1 MKKQAV
7 ISCPIDTYSGYGAR
21 ARDFV
26 KAFIDARPDLD
37 VRILSQR
44 WGNTRFGYLA
54 DHNEED
60 LISRIV
66 PNLQAKPDVWV
77 QITVPNEFQA
87 VGHYNIGVTAGMET
101 TIAHATWV
109 QGVNKMDLTLVSSQ
123 HAKDVFLNSKFEM
136 KDDNGQPQGLVEVTK
151 PIEVLF
157 EGVNTDVYK
166 QVNSDFDLSMIKE
179 KYAYL
184 FVGHWLQGDF
194 GHDRKNIPYMIKT
207 FLETFKGK
215 MNRPAL
221 ILKTQAAT
229 SSLMDRERILKKIE
243 AVKKSV
249 KGAGL
254 PNIYVIHG
262 EMSDSE
268 MNSLY
273 NHSKV
278 KTMIS
283 FTRGEGFGRP
293 LLEFTTTGKPII
305 ASGWSG
311 QRDFLDVDKSFLLG
325 GTLEQVH
332 KSAAIKDMILEEAA
346 WFKPNDNEVA
356 NAWKVSTKQYAKLL
370 ANSKKQKSRTLREF
384 TFKNMT
390 DKLKEI
396 LDSNIEIVEQIQLNL
411 PSLNLPQL

>member
-305 ASGWSG
+305 A
-311 QRDFLDVDKSFLLG
+311 
-325 GTLEQVH
+325 
-332 KSAAIKDMILEEAA
+332 
-346 WFKPNDNEVA
+346 
-356 NAWKVSTKQYAKLL
+356 
-370 ANSKKQKSRTLREF
+370 
-384 TFKNMT
+384 
-390 DKLKEI
+390 
-396 LDSNIEIVEQIQLNL
+396 
-411 PSLNLPQL
+411 

>member
-26 KAFIDARPDLD
+26 KAFIEARPDLD

-54 DHNEED
+54 DHNEDD
-60 LISRIV
+60 LISRIL
-66 PNLQAKPDVWV
+66 PQLQTKPDVWV
-77 QITVPNEFQA
+77 QITVPNEFQS

-136 KDDNGQPQGLVEVTK
+136 KDNNGQPQGLVEVTK

-166 QVNSDFDLSMIKE
+166 QVSSDFDLSMVKE

-229 SSLMDRERILKKIE
+229 SSLMDKERILKKIE

-273 NHSKV
+273 NHTKV
-278 KTMIS
+278 KTMVS

-311 QRDFLDVDKSFLLG
+311 QSDFLDVDKSFLLG
-325 GTLEQVH
+325 GTLEKVH

-346 WFKPNDNEVA
+346 WFKPNDGEVA
-356 NAWKVSTKQYAKLL
+356 NAWKVSTKQYVKLL
-370 ANSKKQKSRTLREF
+370 TNSKKQKSRTLREF
-384 TFKNMT
+384 TFSNMT

>member
-54 DHNEED
+54 DHNEDD

-273 NHSKV
+273 NHPKV

-370 ANSKKQKSRTLREF
+370 ANSKKQKSRTLKEF

>member
-26 KAFIDARPDLD
+26 KAFIEARPDLD

-54 DHNEED
+54 DHNEDD
-60 LISRIV
+60 LISRIL
-66 PNLQAKPDVWV
+66 PQLQTKPDVWV
-77 QITVPNEFQA
+77 QITVPNEFQS

-136 KDDNGQPQGLVEVTK
+136 KDNNGQPQGLVEVTK

-166 QVNSDFDLSMIKE
+166 QVSSDFDLSMVKE

-229 SSLMDRERILKKIE
+229 SSLMDKERILKKIE

-273 NHSKV
+273 NHTKV
-278 KTMIS
+278 KTMVS

-311 QRDFLDVDKSFLLG
+311 QSDFLDVDKSFLLG
-325 GTLEQVH
+325 GTLEKVH

-356 NAWKVSTKQYAKLL
+356 NAWKVSTKQYVKLL
-370 ANSKKQKSRTLREF
+370 TNSKKQKSRTLREF
-384 TFKNMT
+384 TFNNMT